1 MGKERFSKP
10 LNIRNKQANFEFEL
24 LEKLVAGLVLT
35 GSEIKSIREG
45 KATLTDG
52 YCYISRGEAFI
63 KGMNITPYAEGSYYN
78 HEAIRERKLL
88 LKKTEIKKLEKK
100 SQEKGLTIV
109 PLRLFISDRGLAKL
123 EIAIARGKKIHDKR
137 EQIKER
143 DIKRELSRVKF

>member
-45 KATLTDG
+45 KATLTEG

>member
-1 MGKERFSKP
+1 
-10 LNIRNKQANFEFEL
+10 
-24 LEKLVAGLVLT
+24 
-35 GSEIKSIREG
+35 
-45 KATLTDG
+45 
-52 YCYISRGEAFI
+52 
-63 KGMNITPYAEGSYYN
+63 MNITPYAEGSYYN